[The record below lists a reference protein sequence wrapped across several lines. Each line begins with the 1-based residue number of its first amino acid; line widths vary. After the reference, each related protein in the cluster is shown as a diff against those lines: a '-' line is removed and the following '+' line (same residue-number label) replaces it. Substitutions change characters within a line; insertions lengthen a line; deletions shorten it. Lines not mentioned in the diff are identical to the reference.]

1 MPRYL
6 TPEQIQWIHRRVV
19 ETTGGSPRVRDL
31 NLVQS
36 SAVRPSAGAGRRDTY
51 HTIPEK
57 AAALLESLVLYHP
70 FVDGNKRCALVAT
83 GIFLERNG
91 WRLEPRPAD
100 TQRFLNRLAGGATRF
115 PDVVRWVERNSRRVR
130 SGASARPRRSPR

>member
-6 TPEQIQWIHRRVV
+6 TPEQIQWIHRRVI
-19 ETTGGSPRVRDL
+19 ETTGGSSHVRDQ

-36 SAVRPSAGAGRRDTY
+36 SAVRPSAGAGQRDTY
-51 HTIPEK
+51 RTIPEK

-70 FVDGNKRCALVAT
+70 FVDGNKRSALVAA

-91 WRLEPRPAD
+91 WRLDLQPAD
-100 TQRFLNRLAGGATRF
+100 THRFVTRLAAGATRF
-115 PDVVRWVERNSRRVR
+115 QDVVRWVERRSRRVR
-130 SGASARPRRSPR
+130 AGKSARPRRSPR

>member
-6 TPEQIQWIHRRVV
+6 SPEQIQWIHRRVI

-36 SAVRPSAGAGRRDTY
+36 SAVRPSAGAGKRDTY
-51 HTIPEK
+51 RTLPEK
-57 AAALLESLVLYHP
+57 AAALLESLILYHP
-70 FVDGNKRCALVAT
+70 FVDGNKRSALVAA

-91 WRLEPRPAD
+91 WKLDPRPAE
-100 TQRFLNRLAGGATRF
+100 TQRFVTRLAAGALRF
-115 PDVVRWVERNSRRVR
+115 QEVVRWVERHSRRVR
-130 SGASARPRRSPR
+130 AGASARPRRSPR